1 MQRNGA
7 AESEV
12 AIDKR
17 VDAPA
22 PALDVPLHGIAHD
35 RAGELLRGLVRH
47 PFTTS
52 TAAHI

>member
-1 MQRNGA
+1 MQCNGA

-17 VDAPA
+17 VDAPP
-22 PALDVPLHGIAHD
+22 PALDVSLHGIAHD
-35 RAGELLRGLVRH
+35 RAGELIRGYVRH

-52 TAAHI
+52 TAALI